1 MVIKLDQQITSLQ
14 SKIDQLPDG
23 ELRISKNHNGFRWYR
38 SHDRQTIP
46 IYKKNRS
53 LAESLAYKQH
63 LMQMQSQMI
72 HERNSLQLYLK
83 QFPPKT
89 SSITEK
95 LIASEEYK
103 SLLSSHC
110 ISHDQ
115 IIQKWLDEPYSP
127 NPLHPENLIYPSITG
142 QMRRSKSEVLIET
155 ALFNHQLPYRY
166 ECPIE
171 RNGILLCPDF
181 TILHPR
187 TYKEYYWE
195 HFGKADD
202 NSYALTISDRI
213 RKYCS
218 IQIVPSLDLIMTFE
232 TKERPLDPNLV
243 EETIQYYF
251 GM

>member
-1 MVIKLDQQITSLQ
+1 MVYLSG
-14 SKIDQLPDG
+14 IDPAGDSGASWLWG
-23 ELRISKNHNGFRWYR
+23 ES
-38 SHDRQTIP
+38 
-46 IYKKNRS
+46 
-53 LAESLAYKQH
+53 
-63 LMQMQSQMI
+63 
-72 HERNSLQLYLK
+72 
-83 QFPPKT
+83 
-89 SSITEK
+89 
-95 LIASEEYK
+95 
-103 SLLSSHC
+103 
-110 ISHDQ
+110 
-115 IIQKWLDEPYSP
+115 
-127 NPLHPENLIYPSITG
+127 
-142 QMRRSKSEVLIET
+142 
-155 ALFNHQLPYRY
+155 
-166 ECPIE
+166 
-171 RNGILLCPDF
+171 DF